1 MKGHK
6 VIDSAPM
13 IARKARVV
21 ANNHGDPCVLVYPT
35 GRGVSSPTTY
45 SLMQARQL
53 AKDLNEALDA
63 LAGD

>member
-6 VIDSAPM
+6 RIDSPPM
-13 IARKARVV
+13 IARKAHVV
-21 ANNHGDPCVLVYPT
+21 ANNHGDPCVLIYPT
-35 GRGVSSPTTY
+35 GRGTSNPTTY

-53 AKDLNEALDA
+53 AKDLNEALEA